1 MTYHA
6 TRLQAPSHRHL
17 LDETLDLFAFDAAED
32 DSLDRQLFTL
42 RESLA
47 DVTCDPDE
55 ARELIR
61 TTPLRFDR
69 HGVPVGY
76 MAEQLFGLEAAHL
89 GGRSL

>member
-6 TRLQAPSHRHL
+6 TGLQAPSHGHP
-17 LDETLDLFAFDAAED
+17 LDEALDLYAFDAAED
-32 DSLDRQLFTL
+32 DYLDRQLFAL
-42 RESLA
+42 RASLA
-47 DVTCDPDE
+47 EFACDPDD

-69 HGVPVGY
+69 DGLPVAY

-89 GGRSL
+89 GGRFL